1 MDIGILHPGE
11 MGISIA
17 ASAVNGGHRVHWLPE
32 GRSEKTRSRAEQHR
46 LTEAVSL
53 ERMCKD
59 CSVIISVCPPHAAE
73 DVADAVIAKGF
84 SGLYLDANAISA
96 KRARNIDEKMKA
108 RGMDFV
114 DGGIIG
120 GPAWKPKETWLYL
133 SGRKAESI
141 ASIFSRGAL
150 ETKVIGDEA
159 GRASALKMCYAA
171 YTKGT
176 TALLS
181 AILAA
186 AESNGVREEL
196 YQQWEMDETGFPE
209 QVNRKARRVT
219 AKAWRFERE
228 MREIAETFEEAG
240 LPGGFHVAA
249 AEIFHRMAGFK
260 DQIQTPELDEVL
272 NILLQKP
279 SCYTM
284 ISSEDQP

>member
-17 ASAVNGGHRVHWLPE
+17 ASAVNGGHRVYWLPE
-32 GRSEKTRSRAEQHR
+32 GRSEKTRTRAEQHQ

-133 SGRKAESI
+133 SGEKAENIS
-141 ASIFSRGAL
+141 SIFSTGPL

-186 AESNGVREEL
+186 AESNGVRQEL
-196 YQQWEMDETGFPE
+196 YQQWDMDEAGFSE
-209 QVNRKARRVT
+209 QVNRRARRAT
-219 AKAWRFERE
+219 SKAWRFEGE
-228 MREIAETFEEAG
+228 MKEIAETFEEAG
-240 LPGGFHVAA
+240 LPGGFHLAA

-260 DQIQTPELDEVL
+260 DQMKVPELDKVL
-272 NILLQKP
+272 GALLQNP

-284 ISSEDQP
+284 KSSEEQP